1 MGKNVYR
8 KICGKLKELHP
19 DSTAISDAHL
29 KEAIIHLILKN
40 DQLQKALSET
50 FAKPLEKYQREIIPR
65 AVASQKNIILSEKEQ
80 HQMYRCIRH
89 EEDVDETEE
98 CVKAIIERMQV
109 EIKKI
114 PAKKKKE
121 FNDLLAIMSAKYQ
134 HLLPKESIF
143 RLTLVVFAQKQTSNL
158 KAFSK
163 NKDLMIVN
171 GDAFEKTMEKIEK
184 SNPLDMKLISDA
196 SSLVHGDKNRETRL
210 KNQIFKLIE
219 QGKIKLKDCAHLV
232 QRLHFSDLE
241 MERIVKL
248 AGNLD
253 KKDLLY
259 MIVVSFGKQASYE
272 AEERDPVLIKF
283 EQKLCS
289 LLSRKALEFLD
300 EKIKNGTAAGQ
311 TPSELLRIFKR
322 DFEYILEL
330 SEPDENMYKIFEKIS
345 LLLKAQ
351 QKNYSPEK
359 YAAEVESLLAEVSKC
374 GAEIYT
380 EAQLYEKFQSLYFS
394 YLDQI
399 LENPHKD
406 TMHLI
411 LKNTWRFLAID
422 KTESIE
428 ITKLKLKAYN
438 KYWPRLKQI
447 ADANSYF
454 KEKSNEFR
462 GNILFSSQFDIPNRL
477 KDFSEENLS
486 VFLEPLLQA
495 VQEKPSAE
503 LYRLVNFCKRVPEKN
518 KIQVLNYIATR
529 YPNLKQM
536 LDKALA
542 AETARLEI
550 EKNKPDFL
558 EEEKEQYNRKYK
570 KTIDFFQK
578 YIPDKKIV
586 VNYFALESQYQHT
599 PQGGEIDLLNS
610 DVKNEASGQVILV
623 HELCHWLSINLAA
636 LNEDPTMVTTD
647 TWGVLFNE
655 VGSLARAD
663 VHFWEIF
670 DESNYSASGQFDGPR
685 IGHPYDNA
693 MEFSA
698 SAMTVFL
705 LHPEQLLEQ
714 IQKIKHPDQK
724 RAAIQVWCHLRD
736 NVFKAQFLPAGVRD
750 PFAAQ
755 SICP

>member
-1 MGKNVYR
+1 MSN
-8 KICGKLKELHP
+8 
-19 DSTAISDAHL
+19 AHL

-40 DQLQKALSET
+40 EQLQKALNET
-50 FAKPLEKYQREIIPR
+50 YAKPLEKYQKEINPR
-65 AVASQKNIILSEKEQ
+65 AVPSQNDRILSEKEQ
-80 HQMYRCIRH
+80 YQMYRCIRY
-89 EEDVDETEE
+89 EEDIDVTEE
-98 CVKAIIERMQV
+98 GAKAIIEKMQT

-114 PAKKKKE
+114 PVSQKKK
-121 FNDLLAIMSAKYQ
+121 FSDLLAIMSAKYQ

-143 RLTLVVFAQKQTSNL
+143 RLTLVVFAKKQTANL
-158 KAFSK
+158 KTFSK

-184 SNPLDMKLISDA
+184 SNPLDMKLISEA
-196 SSLVHGDKNRETRL
+196 SALVHGDKNRETRL
-210 KNQIFKLIE
+210 KNQIIKLIE
-219 QGKIKLKDCAHLV
+219 QGKMKIKDCAHLV
-232 QRLHFSDLE
+232 QKLHFSDLE

-248 AGNLD
+248 AENLN

-259 MIVVSFGKQASYE
+259 MVVVSFGNQASYE
-272 AEERDPVLIKF
+272 AEERDPVLLKF

-300 EKIKNGTAAGQ
+300 ETIKNGTASGQ
-311 TPSELLRIFKR
+311 APSELLYLLKR

-345 LLLKAQ
+345 LLLKDQ
-351 QKNYSPEK
+351 QKNYSPKE
-359 YAAEVESLLAEVSKC
+359 YAAEVESLLAEVAKC
-374 GAEIYT
+374 GAGIYSNS
-380 EAQLYEKFQSLYFS
+380 QLYKKFQTLYFS

-399 LENPHKD
+399 LENPD
-406 TMHLI
+406 QGTIHLV
-411 LKNTWRFLAID
+411 LKNTWRFLAIE
-422 KTESIE
+422 KGESIE
-428 ITKLKLKAYN
+428 ITKLKLKAYQ

-447 ADANSYF
+447 ADANAYF

-462 GNILFSSQFDIPNRL
+462 GNILFSIQYHIVDQL

-486 VFLEPLLQA
+486 AFIDPLMQA
-495 VQEKPSAE
+495 VQEKPSE
-503 LYRLVNFCKRVPEKN
+503 EMYRLVGFCNGVSEKN
-518 KIQVLNYIATR
+518 KIQVLNYIAKR
-529 YPNLKQM
+529 DPNLKKM

-542 AETARLEI
+542 AEAARLES
-550 EKNKPDFL
+550 EKNKPDLF
-558 EEEKEQYNRKYK
+558 EEEKEQYSRKYK

-586 VNYFALESQYQHT
+586 VNYFSPESQYLHS
-599 PQGGEIDLLNS
+599 PKGGEIHLMNS
-610 DVKNEASGQVILV
+610 DVQNESSGQVILV
-623 HELCHWLSINLAA
+623 HELCHWLSINMAE
-636 LNEDPTMVTTD
+636 LNEDPKMLTID
-647 TWGVLFNE
+647 SWGVLFNE
-655 VGSLARAD
+655 IENLARTD
-663 VHFWEIF
+663 VHLWEIF
-670 DESNYSASGQFDGPR
+670 DESNYSASGRLYGPN

-750 PFAAQ
+750 PFATQ
-755 SICP
+755 SACP